1 MSQQTP
7 QESEQTTIKEQDID
21 QESVLSNIDL
31 NTDLNHNLNLSEY
44 CISSDAGTEK
54 MDSDEEK
61 SLASLAELRY
71 APKLS
76 SLVKQEG
83 PAEDLKRPHE
93 DEREV
98 EIDEA
103 KKIKLPKEDEDEK
116 EDEEKEEEGKTE
128 EVEEAIDSKEKSADA
143 RDEQGDEGDNEEEN
157 NEEENENDN
166 EHTAPPA
173 LVMPS
178 PIEMEEQRMTALKEI
193 TDIEYKFAQLRQKLY
208 DNQLVRLQTELQMC
222 LEGSHPELQAY
233 YSKIAAIRDY
243 KLHRA
248 YQRQKYELSCINT
261 ETIATRTFIHQDF
274 HKKVTDLRARLL
286 NRTTQTWYDINKE
299 RRDMDVV
306 IPDINYHVPIKLDNK
321 TLSCITGYASAAQ
334 LRYPGEPVAEDLAC
348 ESIEYRYR
356 ANPVD
361 KLEVIVDRMRLNNEI
376 SDLEGLRKY
385 FHSFPGA
392 PELNPLRD
400 SEINDDFRQWSQ

>member
-1 MSQQTP
+1 MSQHTP
-7 QESEQTTIKEQDID
+7 QESEQTAAKEQDID
-21 QESVLSNIDL
+21 QESVLSNIDF

-44 CISSDAGTEK
+44 CISSDADTEK
-54 MDSDEEK
+54 MDSNEET
-61 SLASLAELRY
+61 SLASLPELRY
-71 APKLS
+71 APKLA
-76 SLVKQEG
+76 SLVKQETPSG
-83 PAEDLKRPHE
+83 SVKRPYQDEVYEQQE
-93 DEREV
+93 DT
-98 EIDEA
+98 
-103 KKIKLPKEDEDEK
+103 KKIKVA
-116 EDEEKEEEGKTE
+116 EKEETG
-128 EVEEAIDSKEKSADA
+128 VAGGKEKSVDL

-157 NEEENENDN
+157 IEEEIDNDH

-173 LVMPS
+173 TATATATSSVAVAVAVMPS
-178 PIEMEEQRMTALKEI
+178 PIEAEEQRMTALKEI
-193 TDIEYKFAQLRQKLY
+193 TNIEYKFAQLRQKLY

-248 YQRQKYELSCINT
+248 YQRQKYELACINT
-261 ETIATRTFIHQDF
+261 ETLATRTFIHQDF
-274 HKKVTDLRARLL
+274 HKKVTDLRTRLL

-299 RRDMDVV
+299 RRDMDIV
-306 IPDINYHVPIKLDNK
+306 IPDVNYHVPIKLDNK

-348 ESIEYRYR
+348 EGIEYRYR

-392 PELNPLRD
+392 PGLNPLRD
-400 SEINDDFRQWSQ
+400 SEINDDFHHWAQ

>member
-157 NEEENENDN
+157 NEEENENC
-166 EHTAPPA
+166 
-173 LVMPS
+173 L
-178 PIEMEEQRMTALKEI
+178 
-193 TDIEYKFAQLRQKLY
+193 LY
-208 DNQLVRLQTELQMC
+208 TSRCV
-222 LEGSHPELQAY
+222 
-233 YSKIAAIRDY
+233 
-243 KLHRA
+243 
-248 YQRQKYELSCINT
+248 
-261 ETIATRTFIHQDF
+261 
-274 HKKVTDLRARLL
+274 
-286 NRTTQTWYDINKE
+286 
-299 RRDMDVV
+299 
-306 IPDINYHVPIKLDNK
+306 
-321 TLSCITGYASAAQ
+321 
-334 LRYPGEPVAEDLAC
+334 
-348 ESIEYRYR
+348 
-356 ANPVD
+356 
-361 KLEVIVDRMRLNNEI
+361 
-376 SDLEGLRKY
+376 
-385 FHSFPGA
+385 
-392 PELNPLRD
+392 
-400 SEINDDFRQWSQ
+400 

>member
-7 QESEQTTIKEQDID
+7 QESEQTTAKEQDLD
-21 QESVLSNIDL
+21 QESVLSNIDF

-61 SLASLAELRY
+61 SLANLPELKY

-76 SLVKQEG
+76 SLVKQET
-83 PAEDLKRPHE
+83 PTESLKRPHE
-93 DEREV
+93 DEKEA
-98 EIDEA
+98 IDEA
-103 KKIKLPKEDEDEK
+103 KKMKVPGENEDES
-116 EDEEKEEEGKTE
+116 KEEEKSQE
-128 EVEEAIDSKEKSADA
+128 LEEAIDSKGKSTDA
-143 RDEQGDEGDNEEEN
+143 RDEQGNEGDNEEEN
-157 NEEENENDN
+157 NEEDNENEN

-222 LEGSHPELQAY
+222 LEGSHPELQVY

-299 RRDMDVV
+299 RRDMDIV
-306 IPDINYHVPIKLDNK
+306 IPDVNYHVPIKLDNK

-400 SEINDDFRQWSQ
+400 SEINDDFHQWAQ

>member
-1 MSQQTP
+1 MSQHTA
-7 QESEQTTIKEQDID
+7 QESEQTAAKEQDID
-21 QESVLSNIDL
+21 QESVLSNIDF

-44 CISSDAGTEK
+44 CISSDADTEK
-54 MDSDEEK
+54 MDSNEET
-61 SLASLAELRY
+61 SLASLPELRY
-71 APKLS
+71 APKLA
-76 SLVKQEG
+76 SLVKQET
-83 PAEDLKRPHE
+83 PSDSVKRPLQDEVEVYEEHE
-93 DEREV
+93 DTK
-98 EIDEA
+98 
-103 KKIKLPKEDEDEK
+103 KKIKVA
-116 EDEEKEEEGKTE
+116 EKEEKAVVDG
-128 EVEEAIDSKEKSADA
+128 KEKSVDL

-157 NEEENENDN
+157 NEEEIDNDH
-166 EHTAPPA
+166 EHTAPPVA
-173 LVMPS
+173 VMPS
-178 PIEMEEQRMTALKEI
+178 LIEVEEQRMTALKEI
-193 TDIEYKFAQLRQKLY
+193 TNIEYKFAQLRQKLY

-248 YQRQKYELSCINT
+248 YQRQKYELACINT
-261 ETIATRTFIHQDF
+261 ETLATRTFIHQDF
-274 HKKVTDLRARLL
+274 HKKVTDLRTRLL

-299 RRDMDVV
+299 RRDMDIV
-306 IPDINYHVPIKLDNK
+306 IPDVNYHVPIKLDNK

-348 ESIEYRYR
+348 EGIEYRYR

-376 SDLEGLRKY
+376 SDLEGVRKY

-392 PELNPLRD
+392 PGLNPLRD
-400 SEINDDFRQWSQ
+400 SEINDDFHQWTQ

>member
-1 MSQQTP
+1 MSHHTP
-7 QESEQTTIKEQDID
+7 QGSEQAAAKEQDID
-21 QESVLSNIDL
+21 QESVLSNLDF

-61 SLASLAELRY
+61 SLASLPELRY

-76 SLVKQEG
+76 SLVKQETPTEG
-83 PAEDLKRPHE
+83 SKRPHE
-93 DEREV
+93 E
-98 EIDEA
+98 
-103 KKIKLPKEDEDEK
+103 
-116 EDEEKEEEGKTE
+116 EEKEPEDNKKMKVTKEEDAM
-128 EVEEAIDSKEKSADA
+128 EAKEKSADV

-157 NEEENENDN
+157 IEEENENDN

-173 LVMPS
+173 VVMPS
-178 PIEMEEQRMTALKEI
+178 PIEIEEQRTTALKEI

-261 ETIATRTFIHQDF
+261 ETLATRTFIHQDF
-274 HKKVTDLRARLL
+274 HKKATDLRARLL

-299 RRDMDVV
+299 RRDMDIV
-306 IPDINYHVPIKLDNK
+306 IPDVNYHVPIKLDNK

-400 SEINDDFRQWSQ
+400 SEINDDFHHWTQ